1 MPRNDQPWQEVR
13 FGVRRPGATQA
24 ATSNVSGT
32 LKTRLRAHG
41 GSGQHRPIGVGRAA
55 PSTRSQGVGI
65 MASAVSLSAL
75 VSCE

>member
-55 PSTRSQGVGI
+55 PIHTIPRGWHHGLGGQPVSTGV
-65 MASAVSLSAL
+65 L
-75 VSCE
+75 

>member
-24 ATSNVSGT
+24 ATSNVSEL
-32 LKTRLRAHG
+32 LKRDCGLT
-41 GSGQHRPIGVGRAA
+41 VGRGSIGPLGLGGQL